1 LLVGVRLRDAEASEG
16 GEMATQFKPGD
27 LVVYHKHKFSV
38 RPGRHAKE
46 VCPAAH
52 GDSYSYS
59 VEKLWRV
66 VAVQP
71 DHQVVLCTRRGK
83 RHTVA
88 EHDPALRRAHWWERL
103 LFRHRFPPPTPA

>member
-1 LLVGVRLRDAEASEG
+1 
-16 GEMATQFKPGD
+16 MAAQFKPGD

-46 VCPAAH
+46 VSPAPH

-59 VEKLWRV
+59 VEKFWRV

-71 DHQVVLCTRRGK
+71 DHKLVVRTRTGK
-83 RHTVA
+83 QHTISA
-88 EHDPALRRAHWWERL
+88 NDPNLRRTHW
-103 LFRHRFPPPTPA
+103 